1 MATEVIKEIN
11 SYSHRYHFKIGIVFL
26 IFFIMS
32 FFTLKN
38 TNYNDSIPFVATFN
52 YIEGINIDSE
62 VQLAGIKIGSIHNIL
77 LSSDGV
83 TINGSIYRK
92 YNIPEDSII
101 KIKSD
106 GIFGRKALSIEPG
119 FGQFMD
125 KSKLK
130 YIFNQSQ
137 DSYSVDMFLR
147 YLSKLNE

>member
-1 MATEVIKEIN
+1 
-11 SYSHRYHFKIGIVFL
+11 
-26 IFFIMS
+26 MS